1 MKWNRKKGLAL
12 AALLMAFSLAAGIP
26 SEAAEN
32 YQIGIGKDQTV
43 KADQTVTLDVT
54 VAAPGGTFNTAD
66 LTFSYEKDYLT
77 FDQKASTGLD
87 GYTVQEENGK
97 LRILKYGEKQQD
109 GKVLQLAFH
118 TEKAGTTKI
127 TIDSAKMD
135 TESQAITR
143 DAPEAEKAPSQ
154 ATLTIE
160 AKAEPGKDEPGK
172 TDPGKNEPT
181 KNNSSGKKKHHHS
194 SSSTDETTSAGTE
207 TAAAAA
213 STPQNLQSA
222 KTGDQGPM
230 IWIVLVA
237 VAMIG
242 CIWVLT
248 RKRRKHE

>member
-1 MKWNRKKGLAL
+1 
-12 AALLMAFSLAAGIP
+12 MAFSLAAGIP

-32 YQIGIGKDQTV
+32 YRIGIGKDQTV

-54 VAAPGGTFNTAD
+54 VSAPGGTFNTAD

-118 TEKAGTTKI
+118 TEKAGTTKV
-127 TIDSAKMD
+127 TLDSARMD
-135 TESQAITR
+135 VESQAITR
-143 DAPEAEKAPSQ
+143 DAPEAEKDPAQ

-160 AKAEPGKDEPGK
+160 AKAKPGK
-172 TDPGKNEPT
+172 
-181 KNNSSGKKKHHHS
+181 KHRHS
-194 SSSTDETTSAGTE
+194 SSKTEE
-207 TAAAAA
+207 TATSGSNSAAAA
-213 STPQNLQSA
+213 STPKNLQSA

-230 IWIVLVA
+230 LWIVLAA

-242 CIWVLT
+242 CIWVLA
-248 RKRRKHE
+248 RKRRRHE

>member
-1 MKWNRKKGLAL
+1 MKWNRKKGLTL
-12 AALLMAFSLAAGIP
+12 AAFLIAFSLAAGIP

-32 YQIGIGKDQTV
+32 YRIGIGKDQTV
-43 KADQTVTLDVT
+43 TADQTVLLDIT

-97 LRILKYGEKQQD
+97 LRLLKYGEK
-109 GKVLQLAFH
+109 H
-118 TEKAGTTKI
+118 GTTKV
-127 TIDSAKMD
+127 TIDSAQMD
-135 TESQAITR
+135 VESQAITR
-143 DAPEAEKAPSQ
+143 DAPEAEKDPAQ

-160 AKAEPGKDEPGK
+160 AKAKPG
-172 TDPGKNEPT
+172 
-181 KNNSSGKKKHHHS
+181 KKHHHS
-194 SSSTDETTSAGTE
+194 SSKTEETATSGSNA
-207 TAAAAA
+207 AAAAA

-230 IWIVLVA
+230 LWIVLAA

-248 RKRRKHE
+248 RKRRRHE

>member
-32 YQIGIGKDQTV
+32 YRIGIGKDQTV

-54 VAAPGGTFNTAD
+54 VSAPGGTFNTAD

-118 TEKAGTTKI
+118 TEKAGTTKV
-127 TIDSAKMD
+127 TLDSARMD
-135 TESQAITR
+135 VESQAITR
-143 DAPEAEKAPSQ
+143 DAPEAEKDPAQ

-160 AKAEPGKDEPGK
+160 AKAKPGK
-172 TDPGKNEPT
+172 
-181 KNNSSGKKKHHHS
+181 KHRHS
-194 SSSTDETTSAGTE
+194 SSKTEETATSGSN

-230 IWIVLVA
+230 LWIVLAA

-248 RKRRKHE
+248 RKRRRHE

>member
-1 MKWNRKKGLAL
+1 MKWNRKKGLTL
-12 AALLMAFSLAAGIP
+12 AAFLMAFSLAAGIP

-32 YQIGIGKDQTV
+32 YRIGIGKDQTV
-43 KADQTVTLDVT
+43 TADQT

-97 LRILKYGEKQQD
+97 LRLLKYGEKQQD
-109 GKVLQLAFH
+109 GKVFQLAFH
-118 TEKAGTTKI
+118 TEKAGTTKV
-127 TIDSAKMD
+127 TIDSAQMD
-135 TESQAITR
+135 VESQAITR
-143 DAPEAEKAPSQ
+143 DAPEAEKDPAQ

-160 AKAEPGKDEPGK
+160 AKAKPG
-172 TDPGKNEPT
+172 
-181 KNNSSGKKKHHHS
+181 KKHHHS
-194 SSSTDETTSAGTE
+194 SSKTEETATSGSN

-230 IWIVLVA
+230 LWIVLAA

-248 RKRRKHE
+248 RKRRRHE

>member
-32 YQIGIGKDQTV
+32 YRIGIGKDQTV

-66 LTFSYEKDYLT
+66 LTFSYEKEYLT

-118 TEKAGTTKI
+118 TEKAGTTKV

-143 DAPEAEKAPSQ
+143 DAPEAEKDPAQ
-154 ATLTIE
+154 ATLTI
-160 AKAEPGKDEPGK
+160 K
-172 TDPGKNEPT
+172 TNAGT
-181 KNNSSGKKKHHHS
+181 GKKHHHS

>member
-1 MKWNRKKGLAL
+1 MKWNRKKGLTL
-12 AALLMAFSLAAGIP
+12 AAFLMAFSLAAGIP

-32 YQIGIGKDQTV
+32 YRIGIGKDQTV
-43 KADQTVTLDVT
+43 TADQTVLLDIT

-66 LTFSYEKDYLT
+66 LTFSYEKDYLR

-87 GYTVQEENGK
+87 DYTVQEENGK
-97 LRILKYGEKQQD
+97 LRLLKYGEKQQD
-109 GKVLQLAFH
+109 GKVFQLAFH
-118 TEKAGTTKI
+118 TEKAGTTKV
-127 TIDSAKMD
+127 TIDSAQMD
-135 TESQAITR
+135 VESQAITR
-143 DAPEAEKAPSQ
+143 DAPEAEKDPAQ

-160 AKAEPGKDEPGK
+160 AKAKPG
-172 TDPGKNEPT
+172 
-181 KNNSSGKKKHHHS
+181 KKHHHS
-194 SSSTDETTSAGTE
+194 SSKTEETATSGSN

-230 IWIVLVA
+230 LWIVLAA

-248 RKRRKHE
+248 RKRRRHE

>member
-1 MKWNRKKGLAL
+1 MKWNRKKGLTL
-12 AALLMAFSLAAGIP
+12 AAFLMAFSLAAGIP

-32 YQIGIGKDQTV
+32 YRIGIGKDQTV
-43 KADQTVTLDVT
+43 LLDIR

-87 GYTVQEENGK
+87 DYTVQEENGK
-97 LRILKYGEKQQD
+97 LRLLKYGEKQQD
-109 GKVLQLAFH
+109 GKVFQLAFH
-118 TEKAGTTKI
+118 TEKAGTTKV
-127 TIDSAKMD
+127 TIDSAQMD
-135 TESQAITR
+135 VESQAITR
-143 DAPEAEKAPSQ
+143 DAPEAEKDPAQ

-160 AKAEPGKDEPGK
+160 AKAKPG
-172 TDPGKNEPT
+172 
-181 KNNSSGKKKHHHS
+181 KKHHHS
-194 SSSTDETTSAGTE
+194 SSKTEETATSGSN

-230 IWIVLVA
+230 LWIVLAA

-248 RKRRKHE
+248 RKRRRHE